1 MASLPLA
8 SIGPTLPGRFLSF
21 LSSRGGRREL
31 VGHQERAALG
41 VDGDPRILCTLP
53 QEPRDIMLGCK

>member
-21 LSSRGGRREL
+21 LSSRGGPAGACWTPGKSSPWGGWGSENTMHTSA
-31 VGHQERAALG
+31 GAEGYNAG
-41 VDGDPRILCTLP
+41 V
-53 QEPRDIMLGCK
+53 